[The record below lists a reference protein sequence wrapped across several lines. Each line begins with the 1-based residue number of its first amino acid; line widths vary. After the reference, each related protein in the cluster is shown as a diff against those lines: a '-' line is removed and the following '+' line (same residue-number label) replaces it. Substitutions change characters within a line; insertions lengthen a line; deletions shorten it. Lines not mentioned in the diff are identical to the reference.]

1 MSAPTLRV
9 PPKVRDLIRRCHP
22 ELKRKIRFALVEIL
36 DDPAVGKHLQKNL
49 KGYQSLRLGR
59 HRKIYRAVELGIDV
73 IAIGPGS
80 TIYQEIALETDRRQ
94 K

>member
-1 MSAPTLRV
+1 M
-9 PPKVRDLIRRCHP
+9 
-22 ELKRKIRFALVEIL
+22 
-36 DDPAVGKHLQKNL
+36 QKNL

-59 HRKIYRAVELGIDV
+59 YRKICRAVELGIDV